1 MKGNSPK
8 RAQRPEFKK
17 LEYSILPT
25 PLHRLNNLSGLLNA
39 NIYCKR
45 DDMTGFAFGGNKTR
59 KLDYLVYE
67 ALENGADTL
76 LATGAY
82 QSNFCRIASAYG
94 SACRLEVHLAL
105 GGKKPETATG
115 NLMLDHLF
123 GATVHDVDS
132 FEWDEW
138 EAEAVRIKTKLEA
151 EGKKVYYM
159 PIGGSTSTGAL
170 GYADCMEEIIAYS
183 KETGIE
189 FDYIFHATGSAGTQ
203 SGLVVGKNLYGF
215 KGKINSIAI
224 TKNSKQIK
232 KEVSELSEKTAE
244 KLACIFKEQD
254 IIVDDNYIGEAYGAE
269 TEGAKEAI
277 LLFARY
283 EGILLDNVYSGKAAA
298 GMIDYIRKGNIKH
311 GANVLFLHTGGN
323 IQLFK

>member
-1 MKGNSPK
+1 MQK

-25 PLHRLNNLSGLLNA
+25 PLHRLNNLSRLMDA

-67 ALENGADTL
+67 AIEQGADTL

-94 SACRLEVHLAL
+94 AACGLEVHLAL

-115 NLMLDHLF
+115 NLMLDYLF
-123 GATVHDVDS
+123 GANVHDVDS
-132 FEWDEW
+132 NEWDDW
-138 EAEAVRIKTKLEA
+138 EAEAQKIKSRLEG

-170 GYADCMEEIIAYS
+170 GYTDCMKELKEYS
-183 KETGIE
+183 EKAGIE

-203 SGLVVGKNLYGF
+203 SGLVVGKSLYGF
-215 KGKINSIAI
+215 KGKINGIAI
-224 TKNSKQIK
+224 TKNAKQIK
-232 KEVSELSEKTAE
+232 KEVSELSQKTAA
-244 KLACIFKEQD
+244 KLECSYKEED
-254 IIVDDNYIGEAYGAE
+254 IIIDDNYIGKAYGAE
-269 TEGAKEAI
+269 TERAKEAI
-277 LLFARY
+277 SLFAKH

-298 GMIDYIRKGNIKH
+298 GMIDYIRKGNISLE
-311 GANVLFLHTGGN
+311 ANVLFLHTGGN